1 MADWKTYAKAAR
13 NTAKRQAQNA
23 SRTSQDRRGSGS
35 AEDRPR
41 GASSA
46 DRPRNGSTAER
57 GRGSSTDDRPR
68 SSSSGTRTR
77 DEAPRGR
84 TLSGGDYA
92 RAARRALDEGTR
104 DSRDSIRRSGEL
116 ARKDAAAYAAVAER
130 RMKKAQLGRR
140 ITAAFRDAL
149 LVGLSLFIIW
159 FVVTRTGV
167 QIPFTAVL
175 VVVGIIV
182 LLRFGWALVSQF
194 TGDKGASPPAD
205 DPTADPRDNG
215 RPREYDP
222 VMDQQVR
229 DKRAQPRTE
238 RTQKQRHDR

>member
-13 NTAKRQAQNA
+13 NTAKRQAQSA
-23 SRTSQDRRGSGS
+23 SRASQERRGS
-35 AEDRPR
+35 
-41 GASSA
+41 
-46 DRPRNGSTAER
+46 
-57 GRGSSTDDRPR
+57 
-68 SSSSGTRTR
+68 SSSSPGARSR
-77 DEAPRGR
+77 AESPRGR

-104 DSRDSIRRSGEL
+104 DSRESIRRSGER

-140 ITAAFRDAL
+140 IAAAFRDAL
-149 LVGLSLFIIW
+149 LVGLSLFVIW

-175 VVVGIIV
+175 IVVGIIV
-182 LLRFGWALVSQF
+182 VLRFGWALVSQF
-194 TGDKGASPPAD
+194 TGNRGASPQAD
-205 DPTADPRDNG
+205 DPTADPRDQD

-222 VMDQQVR
+222 ATGQQEQR
-229 DKRAQPRTE
+229 RTE
-238 RTQKQRHDR
+238 RAQRQRGDR

>member
-13 NTAKRQAQNA
+13 NTAKRQAQSA
-23 SRTSQDRRGSGS
+23 SRASQDRRG
-35 AEDRPR
+35 
-41 GASSA
+41 
-46 DRPRNGSTAER
+46 T
-57 GRGSSTDDRPR
+57 GSSSERPH
-68 SSSSGTRTR
+68 SSSSAPRSRSGSSGSPGARTR
-77 DEAPRGR
+77 QETPRGR

-92 RAARRALDEGTR
+92 RAARRALGEGTR
-104 DSRDSIRRSGEL
+104 DSRESIRRSGER

-175 VVVGIIV
+175 IVVGIIV
-182 LLRFGWALVSQF
+182 ALRFGWALFSQF
-194 TGDKGASPPAD
+194 TTSKDPSPEAD
-205 DPTADPRDNG
+205 AATAGPRDHD

-222 VMDQQVR
+222 AMDTQSREKQ
-229 DKRAQPRTE
+229 AQPRTE

>member
-13 NTAKRQAQNA
+13 NTAKRQAQSA
-23 SRTSQDRRGSGS
+23 SRASQDRRGTGS
-35 AEDRPR
+35 SSERPHSS
-41 GASSA
+41 SSA
-46 DRPRNGSTAER
+46 PRS
-57 GRGSSTDDRPR
+57 R
-68 SSSSGTRTR
+68 SSSSGSPGARTR
-77 DEAPRGR
+77 QETPRGR

-92 RAARRALDEGTR
+92 RAARRALGEGTR
-104 DSRDSIRRSGEL
+104 DSRESIRRSGAR

-182 LLRFGWALVSQF
+182 VLRFGWALVSQF

-205 DPTADPRDNG
+205 DPTAGPRDHD

-222 VMDQQVR
+222 AMDTQAREKQ
-229 DKRAQPRTE
+229 AQTRTE